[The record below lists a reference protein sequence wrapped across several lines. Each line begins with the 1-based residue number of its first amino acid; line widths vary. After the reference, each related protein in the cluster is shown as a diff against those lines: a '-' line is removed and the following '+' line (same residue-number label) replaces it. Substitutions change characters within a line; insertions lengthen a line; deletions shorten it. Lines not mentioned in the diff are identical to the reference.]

1 MPLSRRGSRR
11 RTCGVLVAGAIAL
24 AGTGAGRA
32 ETLVDALDGARG
44 RDPAVIG
51 ARAQADATRER
62 IGVVRA
68 AGAPTLGVGGT
79 ANAQYAE
86 VNGGS
91 PRQIEGGSG
100 ALNLNVPL
108 YRPQVDAAVEQAGVA
123 SRSAGVQ
130 VDAAEQDLLLRTSV
144 AYLEVLAA
152 IETLQTIGAQNA
164 ALTLQLASARRSFD
178 VGTATIVDPNE
189 AQARVD
195 LVTAQEINA
204 RADLSVRR
212 AALAQIVGRTFAR
225 YRRLAPDAVLPA
237 LQYPMLADWLEVAAE
252 DSPAVRRARLE
263 FEVAER
269 EVGRRALGDRPSVDG
284 VGTVSREVNPSP
296 VFGQLRTNLALLGLQ
311 FNWRVY
317 DGGAIASGVR
327 EAVSLAGKS
336 AADLEAARRQTDLE
350 VRRLFARVNSGY
362 AVVAALRAA
371 ERSAEV
377 TLRSMTRA
385 QEVGVRVLTDVLNAQ
400 QQLFLARRDLARAR
414 YDFLADKLR
423 LRAASGRLRPED
435 VTAISALLSEPV
447 EPTDPTGR

>member
-1 MPLSRRGSRR
+1 MEKLA
-11 RTCGVLVAGAIAL
+11 AG
-24 AGTGAGRA
+24 
-32 ETLVDALDGARG
+32 
-44 RDPAVIG
+44 DPAPEVILKL
-51 ARAQADATRER
+51 TNTLTSIS
-62 IGVVRA
+62 IG
-68 AGAPTLGVGGT
+68 
-79 ANAQYAE
+79 
-86 VNGGS
+86 
-91 PRQIEGGSG
+91 GGSG

-108 YRPQVDAAVEQAGVA
+108 YRPQVGAAVEQAEVA
-123 SRSAGVQ
+123 SRAAGVQ

-152 IETLQTIGAQNA
+152 IETLQAIGAQKA
-164 ALTLQLASARRSFD
+164 ALVVQLASARRSFD

-189 AQARVD
+189 AQARLDVI
-195 LVTAQEINA
+195 TAQEINA
-204 RADLSVRR
+204 RADRSVRR
-212 AALAQIVGRTFAR
+212 AALAQIVGRTFER

-237 LQYPMLADWLEVAAE
+237 LQYPTLEGWLEVAAE

-263 FEVAER
+263 LEVAER

-311 FNWRVY
+311 FNWRIY
-317 DGGAIASGVR
+317 DGGAVSSGVR
-327 EAVSLAGKS
+327 EAVSLAGRS
-336 AADLEAARRQTDLE
+336 AADLEAARRQADLE
-350 VRRLFARVNSGY
+350 VRRLFARVSSGY
-362 AVVAALRAA
+362 AVVTALRAA

-423 LRAASGRLRPED
+423 LRAASGRLQAED
-435 VTAISALLSEPV
+435 ITAVSALLSEPV
-447 EPTDPTGR
+447 ELIDPNGR

>member
-1 MPLSRRGSRR
+1 VPLIRRDSRR
-11 RTCGVLVAGAIAL
+11 RMCGVLVTGAL
-24 AGTGAGRA
+24 AFAGTTAGRA
-32 ETLVDALDGARG
+32 ETLADALAGAGG

-62 IGVVRA
+62 IGVIRA

-79 ANAQYAE
+79 ANTQYAE

-91 PRQIEGGSG
+91 ARQIEGGSG
-100 ALNLNVPL
+100 AINLNVPL
-108 YRPQVDAAVEQAGVA
+108 YRPQVGAALEQAGVA

-152 IETLQTIGAQNA
+152 IETQQTIGAQKS
-164 ALTLQLASARRSFD
+164 ALVKQLASARRSFE
-178 VGTATIVDPNE
+178 VGTATILDPNE
-189 AQARVD
+189 AQARLD
-195 LVTAQEINA
+195 LVLAQEINA

-212 AALAQIVGRTFAR
+212 AALAQIVGRGFER
-225 YRRLAPDAVLPA
+225 YRRLAPDTALPVLP
-237 LQYPMLADWLEVAAE
+237 YPILESWLEIAAE
-252 DSPAVRRARLE
+252 ESPAVRRARLE
-263 FEVAER
+263 LEIAER
-269 EVGRRALGDRPSVDG
+269 EIERRALGDRPSVDG

-311 FNWRVY
+311 VNWRAY
-317 DGGAIASGVR
+317 DGGAVSAGVR
-327 EAVSLAGKS
+327 EAVSLAGKT
-336 AADLEAARRQTDLE
+336 AADLEAARRQADLE
-350 VRRLFARVNSGY
+350 VRRLFAKVSSGY

-400 QQLFLARRDLARAR
+400 QQLFVARRDFARAR
-414 YDFLADKLR
+414 YDFLADTLR
-423 LRAASGRLRPED
+423 LRAAAGRLRADD

-447 EPTDPTGR
+447 EVIDSPGR